1 MLDRALDGL
10 LVLDLTRLLPGP
22 FATQLLHDLGA
33 RVVKIEEPG
42 QGDYARWIP
51 PEVDGAGYTFSAV
64 NRGKESVAANLKT
77 PEGVEIVR
85 KLAERADVLVET
97 FRPGVLERL
106 GLAPSD
112 LLAANPRLIVLRLSG
127 YGQHGPLREDA
138 GHDVNY
144 EALAGVLAIT
154 GTAQAPAISGVPVAD
169 MAGALYSVVAILAA
183 LRERERTGRGT
194 VLDVAL
200 ADGAHA
206 FMGMYLARAAG
217 GDEVRRGNLELT
229 GALPGYA
236 LYRAADGAWLALGC
250 LEPKFWARF
259 CEAVERPDWAER
271 HLDAHVARELTA
283 LFATRGREEWLALL
297 QRSGVPATPVLEPAE
312 ALAHAHW
319 RGRLRVEGAA
329 PALPGPGSPLTHRA
343 LAGRVPELGGAT
355 DAVLREIG
363 YTPSEVAK
371 MRERGAVE

>member
-1 MLDRALDGL
+1 MLDRALHGL

-33 RVVKIEEPG
+33 RVIKVEEPG

-51 PEVDGAGYTFSAV
+51 PDVDGAGYSFSAV
-64 NRGKESVAANLKT
+64 NRGKESVAVNLKT
-77 PEGVEIVR
+77 PEGVEIAR
-85 KLAERADVLVET
+85 RLAQRADVLVET

-112 LLAANPRLIVLRLSG
+112 LLAANPRLIVLRLTG
-127 YGQHGPLREDA
+127 YGQHGPLRDEP

-144 EALAGVLAIT
+144 EAMAGVLAIT
-154 GTAQAPAISGVPVAD
+154 GSAEAPAISGVPVAD

-206 FMGMYLARAAG
+206 LMGMYLARAAG
-217 GDEVRRGNLELT
+217 GDEVRRGHLELT

-259 CEAVERPDWAER
+259 CETVERPEWVER
-271 HLDAHVARELTA
+271 HLDAHVATEIA
-283 LFATRGREEWLALL
+283 AHFATRGREEWLALL
-297 QRSGVPATPVLEPAE
+297 QRGGVPATPVLEPAE

-319 RGRLRVEGAA
+319 RRRLRVEDPA

-343 LAGRVPELGGAT
+343 LAGRVPELGAAT
-355 DAVLREIG
+355 DAILHEIG